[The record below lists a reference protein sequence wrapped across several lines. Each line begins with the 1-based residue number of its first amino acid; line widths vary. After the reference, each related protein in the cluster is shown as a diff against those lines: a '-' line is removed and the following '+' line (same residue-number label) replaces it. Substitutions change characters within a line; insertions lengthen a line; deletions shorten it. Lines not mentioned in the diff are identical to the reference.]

1 MNSIFSCVGKVALIT
16 GGGTGIGLGIAKALV
31 RSGAK
36 VILVGRRDEVLKKAC
51 LELGDQAK
59 WIAGDVHD
67 LAKNPAFPKQC
78 EVIFSEP
85 VSILI
90 HNAGVNAKLNSLEVT
105 SEQFESI
112 LTINLTSAFLLTQA
126 LIPAMIKQGS
136 GSIIMITS
144 MAAIMGLPRVAAY
157 TASKSALEGLV
168 RTLAVE
174 YGPMGIRV
182 NGIAPGFIE
191 TEMTRKAFDGDPERK
206 NKVLSRTPLGKMGSP
221 EDIGSAA
228 VYLSSDAARFVTGI
242 HLPIDGGFSRGF

>member
-16 GGGTGIGLGIAKALV
+16 GGGTGIGLGIAKAFV

-36 VILVGRRDEVLKKAC
+36 VILVGRREVVLKQAC
-51 LELGDQAK
+51 HELGDQAH

-67 LAKNPAFPKQC
+67 LAKKPSFPNQC
-78 EVIFSEP
+78 EAIFSSP

-90 HNAGVNAKLNSLEVT
+90 HNAGVNAKLNSLQVT

-126 LIPAMIKQGS
+126 LIPTMIKHGS

-221 EDIGSAA
+221 EDIGTAA